1 MDRESSPLAKA
12 PFQALIAQ
20 KLTHKGLFLGCAS
33 GYNRDAPKTT
43 AMTLIKDLIDIPE
56 RVQKG
61 DFVLRLTE
69 GVTRADATLRDYV
82 VTPELKDCF
91 DNALSF
97 IRSALQ
103 TNTSKATYLH
113 GSFGSGKSHFMAVLH
128 LILQGNPAAR
138 AIIELA
144 PVITKHNEWIVGKR
158 FLLVPYHMIGARD
171 MESGILGGY
180 VDFVRRTHPH
190 TPIPGVYLATGLFQ
204 DAENLRQQMGDELFF
219 TRLSAGTTS
228 SRGGWGELEAGW
240 DAKRFEQ
247 AIAAEPGAEERSQL
261 ISALIGQFFSSYD
274 TQASG
279 HEAFL
284 SLDRG
289 LSVLSKHA
297 QSLGYDAIIL
307 LLDELILWLASH
319 AADIKFIHQEGQK
332 LAKLVEAQTPDRPI
346 PIISFVA
353 RQRDLSKLVGESIP
367 GAERLNFSDAL
378 KHWEGRFHRITLE
391 DRNLPTIAEKRVL
404 KCKSA
409 AARQELNAAFEQT
422 KLRESVMTTLLT
434 SEGDREMFRKVYPFS
449 PALVQTL
456 IAVSSV
462 LQRERTALKVMMQ
475 LLVEQRDTLSVGD
488 IVPVGDLFDTIAHG
502 DEAFSQ
508 EMAIHFDNAKRL
520 YHQKLLPL
528 LNKKYGQREELQKL
542 PLDNPERIKFQN
554 DDRLIKTLLLSALV
568 PEVESLRALTAERLA
583 ALNHGTIKTPI
594 PGREG
599 QEVLRRCREWA
610 ANLGEIRI
618 GEEVN
623 PTISVQLSGVDTE
636 SIIKQA
642 EREDNRGNRIRLLR
656 EMIFEQLSINGEDE
670 FELYHDFWWKNT
682 KRSCIVLFKNIREL
696 PDSSLANT
704 DDRWKLIIDFPLDE
718 GNHGPRDDLSR
729 LQTFRESHPDG
740 AKTLCWIPAC
750 FSDDAQKDLGTL
762 VILEHIL
769 AGVRFS
775 QYANHLSPQDR
786 QAAKS
791 LLENQRSVL
800 RQRVQNH
807 LDAAYGLEALTQG
820 SLDTTY
826 PLEPHERFATLYRD
840 FEPQPPVAA
849 NLAGA
854 MESLLGQALSYE
866 FPGAPE
872 LGEDARKSGN
882 LEKVYQVVS
891 TAAQSQ
897 DGRVPVDKPLRSLM
911 RQIANPLQLGNM
923 GQDATHFVLGYYWK
937 HHFTC
942 KAAEAGDTITGRQL
956 QQWIDEPKPM
966 GLPKEIQ
973 NLLILTYAEQTC
985 QTFYRHG
992 GSFQPTL
999 KDVPS
1004 DCELREQK
1012 LPDESQW
1019 NLAVQRAASIFNIS
1033 VSSLRK
1039 VSNVAE
1045 LESKVV
1051 SQARVSCMICQ
1062 NYVQSLQERLNQFG
1076 LNTDSDRMKT
1086 ASATLGL
1093 VEQIC
1098 SGMEDAISNLTG
1110 AEIAT
1115 SEAAMGTCLSKAAS
1129 LSASLEGT
1137 NWEIFEAIGT
1147 LPDEHKVAAR
1157 EIHSTVAQALCSDEH
1172 VIPLAQELK
1181 IAQSKALRL
1190 ITELTKPATPAPKP
1204 SEPERIPKQGKQVVS
1219 QGVQENLGIR
1229 AAQELLSSLEQQLS
1243 AGQDIRLHISWVVE
1257 AGNKEQ

>member
-1 MDRESSPLAKA
+1 VSCRVSARSR
-12 PFQALIAQ
+12 ALQ
-20 KLTHKGLFLGCAS
+20 FVLGSAT
-33 GYNRDAPKTT
+33 GYNSNQPGAT

-69 GVTRADATLRDYV
+69 GVIRAEETLRDYV

-97 IRSALQ
+97 IHSALQ

-128 LILQGNPAAR
+128 LILQGNSAAR
-138 AIIELA
+138 GILELA
-144 PVITKHNEWIVGKR
+144 PVITKHNEWIGGKK
-158 FLLVPYHMIGARD
+158 FLLVPYHMIGAHD

-180 VDFVRRTHPH
+180 VDFVRRTHPNA
-190 TPIPGVYLATGLFQ
+190 PVPAVFLAEGLFR

-219 TRLSAGTTS
+219 TRLSEGTNS
-228 SRGGWGELEAGW
+228 GGGWGELEAGW
-240 DAKRFEQ
+240 DAERFEK
-247 AIAAEPGAEERSQL
+247 AIAAEPGSEERSQL
-261 ISALIGQFFSSYD
+261 ISALIGQFFGSYD
-274 TQASG
+274 TQAGG
-279 HEAFL
+279 HGEAFL
-284 SLDRG
+284 SLDKG
-289 LSVLSKHA
+289 LSVISKHA
-297 QSLGYDAIIL
+297 QSLGYDALIL
-307 LLDELILWLASH
+307 FLDELILWLASH
-319 AADIKFIHQEGQK
+319 AADLKFVHQEGQK
-332 LAKLVEAQTPDRPI
+332 LAKLVEAQTPDRPV
-346 PIISFVA
+346 PIINFVA
-353 RQRDLSKLVGESIP
+353 RQRDLSKLVGESVP

-378 KHWEGRFHRITLE
+378 KHWEGRFHRIALE

-422 KLRESVMTTLLT
+422 KLRESVMNTLLT

-475 LLVEQRDTLSVGD
+475 LLVDQRNILNVGD
-488 IVPVGDLFDTIAHG
+488 IVPVGDLFDVIAHG

-520 YHQKLLPL
+520 YHHKLLPL
-528 LNKKYGQREELQKL
+528 LDKKYGQREELQKL

-599 QEVLRRCREWA
+599 QEVLQRCREWA
-610 ANLGEIRI
+610 ANVGEIRI
-618 GEEVN
+618 GEEAN
-623 PTISVQLSGVDTE
+623 PTISVQLGSVDTE

-656 EMIFEQLSINGEDE
+656 EMIFEQLGIKGEDALE
-670 FELYHDFWWKNT
+670 YYQDFWWKNT

-696 PDSSLANT
+696 PDLSLANA
-704 DDRWKLIIDFPLDE
+704 DDRWKLIADFPFDE

-740 AKTLCWIPAC
+740 AKTLCWVPAF
-750 FSDDAQKDLGTL
+750 FSADAQKDLGTL
-762 VILEHIL
+762 VLLEHIL
-769 AGVRFS
+769 AGERFS
-775 QYANHLSPQDR
+775 QYSNQLSPQDR

-826 PLEPHERFATLYRD
+826 PLEQRERFAALYQD

-854 MESLLGQALSYE
+854 MDSLLSQALGYE

-872 LGEDARKSGN
+872 LGEDARKLGN

-891 TAAQSQ
+891 AAAQSQ
-897 DGRVPVDKPLRSLM
+897 DGRVHVDKPLRSLM
-911 RQIANPLQLGNM
+911 RQIANPLQLGDM

-937 HHFTC
+937 NHFTR
-942 KAAEAGDTITGRQL
+942 KAAEAGGTITVRQL

-966 GLPKEIQ
+966 GLPKEVQ
-973 NLLILTYAEQTC
+973 DLVILTYAEQTSR
-985 QTFYRHG
+985 TFYRHG
-992 GSFQPTL
+992 VSVDPTL

-1012 LPDESQW
+1012 LPNESQW
-1019 NLAVQRAASIFNIS
+1019 NLAVERAESIFNIPS
-1033 VSSLRK
+1033 ISPLRK
-1039 VSNVAE
+1039 VSNVAD
-1045 LESKVV
+1045 LESKVM
-1051 SQARVSCMICQ
+1051 SKASAHFSSCQ
-1062 NYVQSLQERLNQFG
+1062 KYTQSLQDCLSKFG
-1076 LNTDSDRMKT
+1076 LDPDSARIQT
-1086 ASATLGL
+1086 ASTTLGL
-1093 VEQIC
+1093 VEQIR
-1098 SGMEDAISNLTG
+1098 SSKLEDVVSIIADT
-1110 AEIAT
+1110 AIAT
-1115 SEAAMGTCLSKAAS
+1115 TEAAMGTCLSNAAA
-1129 LSASLEGT
+1129 LGASLEGT
-1137 NWEIFEAIGT
+1137 NWEIFEAIRK
-1147 LPDEHKVAAR
+1147 LPDEHKVTAG
-1157 EIHSTVAQALCSDEH
+1157 EIHNTVEEALRSDEH
-1172 VIPLAQELK
+1172 VVPLAQALK
-1181 IAQSKALRL
+1181 AAQSKALRL
-1190 ITELTKPATPAPKP
+1190 ITELTKLPDTPPKLP
-1204 SEPERIPKQGKQVVS
+1204 EPKTIPKQGKRTVS
-1219 QGVQENLGIR
+1219 KGAQENLGMT
-1229 AAQELLSSLEQQLS
+1229 AAQELLSSLEQKLS
-1243 AGQDIRLHISWVVE
+1243 KGQDIRLNIIWIVE
-1257 AGNKEQ
+1257 EGDQKQ